1 MVVYKDGKQRYGV
14 VDGQQ
19 RLTTIT
25 ILLSVLRDILA
36 GVSLRDLAEGIHGLI
51 ERRNIDNK
59 PEFVFPRSYTEM
71 GRALTQR

>member
-25 ILLSVLRDILA
+25 ILLSVLREKLA
-36 GVSLRDLAEGIHGLI
+36 EVEFTDLAQGVNGLI
-51 ERRNIDNK
+51 ER
-59 PEFVFPRSYTEM
+59 
-71 GRALTQR
+71 